1 MKKYRASGTAGSVF
15 SYILF
20 LLMSAFFSFFYQQTF
35 FYVLFFLQ
43 LLLLPVSYYL
53 TKWCFAKLSPSLS
66 LIPVNAQKDSSTR
79 LTLKMD
85 NPTRLPVSSC
95 HAVLS
100 FCSGFYGETKLNTHV
115 FPLRANHDNALVFP
129 VVLTKCGLYEASLL
143 RFEVYD
149 FLHLFHFQ
157 KECDIKAQ
165 VRVFPVSEISQT
177 PHEAL
182 YTEGFD
188 EFEESEKKGN
198 VSSNVTDVR
207 EYRPGD
213 RLQKIH
219 WKLSSKID
227 KLMVKEN
234 EATSTNQFFMLL
246 ELYQPSREDCAA
258 DPALNAILDTALEQ
272 AQSLALELIEA
283 QEIFIF
289 AFYSVGKEDFV
300 MSTIRCQDD
309 FTEALSECFYEK
321 AYDTENLALD
331 IYERSGLSKGTL
343 LHITHKGVDDV
354 IA

>member
-1 MKKYRASGTAGSVF
+1 M
-15 SYILF
+15 
-20 LLMSAFFSFFYQQTF
+20 
-35 FYVLFFLQ
+35 
-43 LLLLPVSYYL
+43 
-53 TKWCFAKLSPSLS
+53 
-66 LIPVNAQKDSSTR
+66 
-79 LTLKMD
+79 
-85 NPTRLPVSSC
+85 
-95 HAVLS
+95 
-100 FCSGFYGETKLNTHV
+100 
-115 FPLRANHDNALVFP
+115 
-129 VVLTKCGLYEASLL
+129 
-143 RFEVYD
+143 
-149 FLHLFHFQ
+149 
-157 KECDIKAQ
+157 
-165 VRVFPVSEISQT
+165 
-177 PHEAL
+177 

-283 QEIFIF
+283 QEIFVF